1 MLQTK
6 HSPLELEN
14 KTNMFLFKTKE
25 TTPAKIDR

>member
-14 KTNMFLFKTKE
+14 KSDMFLFKTK
-25 TTPAKIDR
+25 TTPAKIDI